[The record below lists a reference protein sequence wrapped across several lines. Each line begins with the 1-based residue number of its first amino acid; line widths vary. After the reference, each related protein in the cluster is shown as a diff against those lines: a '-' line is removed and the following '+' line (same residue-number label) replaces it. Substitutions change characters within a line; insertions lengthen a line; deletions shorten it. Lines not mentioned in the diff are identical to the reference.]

1 MPARIGNALTQLS
14 RSVVSDATVHGGPAN
29 RGTMTAA
36 QLQNLTVH
44 RHDTPTSALVTLV
57 GDIDAGSVPLLRASL
72 EGRLH
77 DGVRTIDVD
86 LIPVTYC
93 GFSGIDA
100 LLGASQHAVAA
111 GVSLRLH
118 SPPPLLA
125 GFFEL
130 TGTGSLVTGLPV
142 GRLQPPVLADPA
154 TGHPAP
160 APASCFCCRVEGYFA
175 AAPIP
180 ASPGSD
186 L

>member
-1 MPARIGNALTQLS
+1 LLFHARRIGNALMQSS
-14 RSVVSDATVHGGPAN
+14 RSVDPDATVPGGPVN
-29 RGTMTAA
+29 RGTMPAA
-36 QLQNLTVH
+36 QPQNLTVH

-57 GDIDAGSVPLLRASL
+57 GGIDADSVPLLCASL

-86 LIPVTYC
+86 LVPVTHC
-93 GFSGIDA
+93 GIGGIDA

-125 GFFEL
+125 GPFEL
-130 TGTGSLVTGLPV
+130 TGTG
-142 GRLQPPVLADPA
+142 
-154 TGHPAP
+154 
-160 APASCFCCRVEGYFA
+160 CRVEGYFA

-180 ASPGSD
+180 ASLGSH